1 MESLCFLRCAGD
13 FLIVCTKGP
22 ESSFTQNL
30 RLPSTVAPSHCAAW
44 TVCPLKSSPTG
55 VGCWSRRTEAKMCWC
70 EFTFNQ
76 PGTLIN
82 NGVNNGTS
90 RLFTRTPTIELC
102 RCCSSVV
109 AGRVRADWACQ
120 DQIRVKTSWR
130 DCRICR
136 LQSITKMLLLTLLPD
151 RSACDFFALCEIFV
165 FWLMFLF
172 RSNICYSTSSFF
184 LCFFWKLKPSV
195 SHAWLVTVLF
205 WPIVAVYRRGLE
217 FRSGL
222 LKG

>member
-1 MESLCFLRCAGD
+1 
-13 FLIVCTKGP
+13 
-22 ESSFTQNL
+22 
-30 RLPSTVAPSHCAAW
+30 
-44 TVCPLKSSPTG
+44 
-55 VGCWSRRTEAKMCWC
+55 MCWC

-184 LCFFWKLKPSV
+184 LCFFLKTEAVGQSRMAGNRPVLTNRCCLSPR
-195 SHAWLVTVLF
+195 ARIPFRLVERVDFARNAPPCL
-205 WPIVAVYRRGLE
+205 IGA
-217 FRSGL
+217 
-222 LKG
+222 